1 MSPSEAWEG
10 GLAGAVGTGV
20 PASAVLAAAAPTL
33 VGKLLGKG
41 CAGADLG
48 DTGLGSL
55 TGAGALGGRGSTA
68 GFGTTAPDLKVATAG
83 RPLGRTGGALGGG
96 GAPSCP

>member
-10 GLAGAVGTGV
+10 GSGGNGCSCFCCACSCGTDTV
-20 PASAVLAAAAPTL
+20 

-83 RPLGRTGGALGGG
+83 RPLGGTGGALGGG